1 MAAGPLFSCAP
12 MILSDQQNEAI
23 RAVAARL
30 KGDFPEPM
38 SYIGGYAGSGKSTI
52 LPFLLEEVGYDPHR
66 VAFMAPTGKAA
77 KVMRKKLA
85 AQNFPNKIA
94 TTIHSAIYR
103 TRPAPVQQLEQ
114 ELFEHQE
121 NLQNYIAE
129 GGLQDSDRARRLV
142 RAINN
147 LQADLQRLY
156 MEDKFHFQLNVDS
169 AIANAQVI
177 VVDEA
182 SMVGADMTEDLMSF
196 GVPIIAMGDPG
207 QLPPIG
213 DKPGLTANRPDY
225 FLTEIHRQAAENPI
239 IHLATLARQGKE
251 LPPGEYR
258 DPEGVLRA
266 TVMRRREYDC
276 NPLVDQWRE
285 AVQDGRTEE
294 ADLPQV
300 IVGTNRTRYRITQ
313 MFREG
318 LPMGPTQYEPLIV
331 RKNSREHP
339 GLVNGAMALCLSE
352 TTEMIPGKV
361 TTQMSFRD
369 EDGATYED
377 MTVYQGLFEEHHS
390 GKKHGITADQRSA
403 WRAKQRS
410 IHLDYSYALTVHN
423 TQGSQYNHVVLIDES
438 AVFKEDCDKHL
449 YTGLTRAAETITVL
463 T

>member
-1 MAAGPLFSCAP
+1 
-12 MILSDQQNEAI
+12 MILTEQQKEAI
-23 RAVAARL
+23 QAVAARL
-30 KGDFPEPM
+30 KGDYPEPV

-52 LPFLLEEVGYDPHR
+52 LPFLLEDVGYDPHR

-103 TRPAPVQQLEQ
+103 TRPAPIQQLEQ

-121 NLQNYIAE
+121 HLEQYIAE
-129 GGLQDSDRARRLV
+129 GGLQDSDRAKRLI

-147 LQADLQRLY
+147 LQADLQNLY

-182 SMVGADMTEDLMSF
+182 SMVGNEITQDLMSF

-225 FLTEIHRQAAENPI
+225 FLTEIHRQAADNPI

-251 LPPGEYR
+251 LPLGDYS

-266 TVMRRREYDC
+266 QVMRRRDYDPE
-276 NPLVDQWRE
+276 PLIEQWRHAISE
-285 AVQDGRTEE
+285 GDLE

-300 IVGTNRTRYRITQ
+300 IVGTNRTRFRITQ

-318 LPMGPTQYEPLIV
+318 RPKGPTKFEPLIV

-339 GLVNGAMALCLSE
+339 GLVNGAMAHCLSD
-352 TTEMIPGKV
+352 TVDVIPGKV
-361 TTQMSFRD
+361 TCQMSFQD
-369 EDGATYED
+369 EDGASYAD
-377 MTVYQGLFEEHHS
+377 MTVYQGLFEEHFS

-410 IHLDYSYALTVHN
+410 IHLDLAYALTVHN
-423 TQGSQYNHVVLIDES
+423 VQGSQFNHVVLIDES

-449 YTGLTRAAETITVL
+449 YTGITRAAETLTVL
-463 T
+463 V